1 MQENENLKLYTTDA
15 TEVRNMTAKDT
26 GIGISSI
33 WNEKDIGSTINEQA
47 KGFAL
52 KGEIAGKT
60 KLEIEVTI
68 NTSENEVE
76 NVYANNAMAQVYVD
90 SEQMQTGTV
99 KSQVVSRKIQGKV
112 WEDSNRNG
120 TMESSENKM
129 SGVIVKLLN
138 NNNAEVGR
146 TTTNAQG
153 EYEFTDLVKGIYKVE
168 VDNLHE
174 LTEKEVGT
182 NKEINSKF
190 NQETKQTNEIT
201 KLNSISA
208 PELIEDNINAGIRK
222 IQYHIT
228 TKVEGIGGNISGEGN
243 SPYESVDKGKDSVKD
258 LIITPNAGYRVERII
273 INGKEISFTEE
284 ANHRVILSKFTNMQE
299 HKEIVVSFE
308 KIATNVLVHHYKE
321 GTTEKVPSRTG
332 GIVEDEVIAG
342 KVGDNY
348 TTRASSN
355 IAQNYELV
363 ATPANSTGIMAEN
376 QIVVTYYY
384 RLKTPSITNQVINK
398 TGTDRITIANQ
409 EMSYTVAY
417 RANVVNY
424 IGDAEVTIV
433 YILPHA
439 IDEAKSDLA
448 GGTYDAKARTI
459 TWKENVGDI
468 NSFANGGAV
477 EVTKTFKVVYVGLDM
492 NQEKVANHVRGN
504 IKLKTPEKTSEE
516 VTGSQESTIYK
527 AIISAEKLVDKKE
540 ATEGEKVTYTVR
552 IKNEGNLAKTVTLR
566 DTLPAGLTFDKNTL
580 IQVGNVGT
588 VYTEQ
593 NLKNGIPVE
602 VPAKG
607 TVDVKFAGIVD
618 VLANDVFSKTLEN
631 QATIDN
637 ELTNKVTTNVTK
649 PNILAHKESVP
660 SSGNKVLEG
669 DEITYKIKVRND
681 GTQEGTVVVKEIA
694 KPGTAGS
701 TTTQDQTNPN
711 KWNDIFENLPKYD
724 ANNKEIQYT
733 LTEEEKTEG
742 DLKYYDSVV
751 TDKIVTN
758 TNKYRKVTVHHY
770 IMNTDGSTTTTK
782 VLDATGKAIEDVVI
796 EGKVGDPYK
805 TESAKNINERYEL
818 VAEKLPANATG
829 TIEKY
834 NAEKPQE
841 VIYYY
846 KLKPAKVIINYLE
859 KDEDVDDSNN
869 QVLENRAEINGYV
882 DEKYNTNINHR
893 KETITKE
900 NKTYTLV
907 SDSGNTEG
915 TMKLQDTVVTYC
927 YAQKAVV
934 EEHHIDILTN
944 KETGELQSSKIVID
958 GSKDDEYKTEE
969 KEFEYYTLLEKE
981 LPQNAEGKMKVE
993 IVENEKDEKIVNN
1006 TIDVYYYYQA
1016 KSSNIGVEKEITGIV
1031 VNGDKK
1037 EVSNGKIEKVEI
1049 YRKKTEETSV
1059 QVEYKIKVM
1068 NTGEI
1073 SGNAIIEENI
1083 PEGMKLANNDG
1094 TWEEKEGKLIK
1105 VIPEIGAGE
1114 TKEYTVLLN
1123 WEQTEENMGEKANE
1137 VRLVETGNVPGFV
1150 DNNDKDNTSKAN
1162 VIISVETGAEIPV
1175 VLLLVLVGL
1184 VGLETITLKYA
1195 VVLTKKQK
1203 KK

>member
-1 MQENENLKLYTTDA
+1 MQGNENLKLYTTDA

-99 KSQVVSRKIQGKV
+99 KSQVVSRKIQGTV

-120 TMESSENKM
+120 TMESSGNKM

-332 GIVEDEVIAG
+332 GTVEDEVIAG

-363 ATPANSTGIMAEN
+363 ATPANSTGIMTEN

-409 EMSYTVAY
+409 EMSYTVSY

-492 NQEKVANHVRGN
+492 NREKVANHVRGN

-552 IKNEGNLAKTVTLR
+552 IKNEG
-566 DTLPAGLTFDKNTL
+566 
-580 IQVGNVGT
+580 
-588 VYTEQ
+588 
-593 NLKNGIPVE
+593 
-602 VPAKG
+602 
-607 TVDVKFAGIVD
+607 
-618 VLANDVFSKTLEN
+618 
-631 QATIDN
+631 
-637 ELTNKVTTNVTK
+637 
-649 PNILAHKESVP
+649 
-660 SSGNKVLEG
+660 
-669 DEITYKIKVRND
+669 
-681 GTQEGTVVVKEIA
+681 
-694 KPGTAGS
+694 
-701 TTTQDQTNPN
+701 
-711 KWNDIFENLPKYD
+711 
-724 ANNKEIQYT
+724 
-733 LTEEEKTEG
+733 

-758 TNKYRKVTVHHY
+758 TNKYGKVTVHHY

-782 VLDATGKAIEDVVI
+782 VPDATGKAIEDVVI

-993 IVENEKDEKIVNN
+993 IVENEKGEKIVNN

-1016 KSSNIGVEKEITGIV
+1016 KSSNIGVEKEITGIM
-1031 VNGDKK
+1031 VNGEKK
-1037 EVSNGKIEKVEI
+1037 EISNGKVEKVEI

-1083 PEGMKLANNDG
+1083 PEGMKLANNDEN
-1094 TWEEKEGKLIK
+1094 WEEKEGKLIK

>member
-1 MQENENLKLYTTDA
+1 MQGNENLKLYTTDA

-99 KSQVVSRKIQGKV
+99 KSQVVSRKIQGTV

-363 ATPANSTGIMAEN
+363 ATPANSTGIMTEN

-409 EMSYTVAY
+409 EMSYTVSY

-552 IKNEGNLAKTVTLR
+552 IKNEG
-566 DTLPAGLTFDKNTL
+566 
-580 IQVGNVGT
+580 
-588 VYTEQ
+588 
-593 NLKNGIPVE
+593 
-602 VPAKG
+602 
-607 TVDVKFAGIVD
+607 
-618 VLANDVFSKTLEN
+618 
-631 QATIDN
+631 
-637 ELTNKVTTNVTK
+637 
-649 PNILAHKESVP
+649 
-660 SSGNKVLEG
+660 
-669 DEITYKIKVRND
+669 
-681 GTQEGTVVVKEIA
+681 
-694 KPGTAGS
+694 
-701 TTTQDQTNPN
+701 
-711 KWNDIFENLPKYD
+711 
-724 ANNKEIQYT
+724 
-733 LTEEEKTEG
+733 

-758 TNKYRKVTVHHY
+758 TNKYGKVTVHHY

-993 IVENEKDEKIVNN
+993 IVENEKGEKIVNN

-1016 KSSNIGVEKEITGIV
+1016 KSSNIGVEKEITGIM
-1031 VNGDKK
+1031 VNGEKK
-1037 EVSNGKIEKVEI
+1037 EISNGKVKKVEI

>member
-99 KSQVVSRKIQGKV
+99 KSQVVSRKIQGTV

-243 SPYESVDKGKDSVKD
+243 SPYESVDNGKDSVKD

-363 ATPANSTGIMAEN
+363 ATPANSTGIMTEN

-552 IKNEGNLAKTVTLR
+552 IKNEG
-566 DTLPAGLTFDKNTL
+566 
-580 IQVGNVGT
+580 
-588 VYTEQ
+588 
-593 NLKNGIPVE
+593 
-602 VPAKG
+602 
-607 TVDVKFAGIVD
+607 
-618 VLANDVFSKTLEN
+618 
-631 QATIDN
+631 
-637 ELTNKVTTNVTK
+637 
-649 PNILAHKESVP
+649 
-660 SSGNKVLEG
+660 
-669 DEITYKIKVRND
+669 
-681 GTQEGTVVVKEIA
+681 
-694 KPGTAGS
+694 
-701 TTTQDQTNPN
+701 
-711 KWNDIFENLPKYD
+711 
-724 ANNKEIQYT
+724 
-733 LTEEEKTEG
+733 

-758 TNKYRKVTVHHY
+758 TNKYGKVTVHHY

-993 IVENEKDEKIVNN
+993 IVENEKGEKIVNN

-1016 KSSNIGVEKEITGIV
+1016 KSFNIGVEKEITGIM
-1031 VNGDKK
+1031 VNGEKK
-1037 EVSNGKIEKVEI
+1037 EISNGKVEKVEI

-1184 VGLETITLKYA
+1184 VGLETVTLKYA

>member
-99 KSQVVSRKIQGKV
+99 KSQVVSRKIQGTV

-363 ATPANSTGIMAEN
+363 ATPANSTGIMTEN

-409 EMSYTVAY
+409 EMSYTVSY

-552 IKNEGNLAKTVTLR
+552 IKNEG
-566 DTLPAGLTFDKNTL
+566 
-580 IQVGNVGT
+580 
-588 VYTEQ
+588 
-593 NLKNGIPVE
+593 
-602 VPAKG
+602 
-607 TVDVKFAGIVD
+607 
-618 VLANDVFSKTLEN
+618 
-631 QATIDN
+631 
-637 ELTNKVTTNVTK
+637 
-649 PNILAHKESVP
+649 
-660 SSGNKVLEG
+660 
-669 DEITYKIKVRND
+669 
-681 GTQEGTVVVKEIA
+681 
-694 KPGTAGS
+694 
-701 TTTQDQTNPN
+701 
-711 KWNDIFENLPKYD
+711 
-724 ANNKEIQYT
+724 
-733 LTEEEKTEG
+733 

-758 TNKYRKVTVHHY
+758 TNKYGKVTVHHY

-782 VLDATGKAIEDVVI
+782 VPDATGKAIEDVVI

-944 KETGELQSSKIVID
+944 KEIEEPILHEGHV
-958 GSKDDEYKTEE
+958 GDEYDIKAKEFLSYKLVEKDEEGNSKLPENAKGQMTEE
-969 KEFEYYTLLEKE
+969 K
-981 LPQNAEGKMKVE
+981 
-993 IVENEKDEKIVNN
+993 IIVN
-1006 TIDVYYYYQA
+1006 YYYNQPA
-1016 KSSNIGVEKEITGIV
+1016 RVIV
-1031 VNGDKK
+1031 HYV
-1037 EVSNGKIEKVEI
+1037 
-1049 YRKKTEETSV
+1049 
-1059 QVEYKIKVM
+1059 
-1068 NTGEI
+1068 
-1073 SGNAIIEENI
+1073 
-1083 PEGMKLANNDG
+1083 
-1094 TWEEKEGKLIK
+1094 
-1105 VIPEIGAGE
+1105 
-1114 TKEYTVLLN
+1114 
-1123 WEQTEENMGEKANE
+1123 
-1137 VRLVETGNVPGFV
+1137 
-1150 DNNDKDNTSKAN
+1150 
-1162 VIISVETGAEIPV
+1162 
-1175 VLLLVLVGL
+1175 
-1184 VGLETITLKYA
+1184 
-1195 VVLTKKQK
+1195 
-1203 KK
+1203 

>member
-1 MQENENLKLYTTDA
+1 
-15 TEVRNMTAKDT
+15 MT
-26 GIGISSI
+26 
-33 WNEKDIGSTINEQA
+33 
-47 KGFAL
+47 
-52 KGEIAGKT
+52 
-60 KLEIEVTI
+60 
-68 NTSENEVE
+68 
-76 NVYANNAMAQVYVD
+76 
-90 SEQMQTGTV
+90 
-99 KSQVVSRKIQGKV
+99 
-112 WEDSNRNG
+112 
-120 TMESSENKM
+120 
-129 SGVIVKLLN
+129 
-138 NNNAEVGR
+138 
-146 TTTNAQG
+146 
-153 EYEFTDLVKGIYKVE
+153 
-168 VDNLHE
+168 
-174 LTEKEVGT
+174 
-182 NKEINSKF
+182 
-190 NQETKQTNEIT
+190 
-201 KLNSISA
+201 
-208 PELIEDNINAGIRK
+208 
-222 IQYHIT
+222 
-228 TKVEGIGGNISGEGN
+228 
-243 SPYESVDKGKDSVKD
+243 
-258 LIITPNAGYRVERII
+258 
-273 INGKEISFTEE
+273 
-284 ANHRVILSKFTNMQE
+284 
-299 HKEIVVSFE
+299 
-308 KIATNVLVHHYKE
+308 
-321 GTTEKVPSRTG
+321 
-332 GIVEDEVIAG
+332 
-342 KVGDNY
+342 
-348 TTRASSN
+348 
-355 IAQNYELV
+355 
-363 ATPANSTGIMAEN
+363 EN

-409 EMSYTVAY
+409 EMSYTVSY

-552 IKNEGNLAKTVTLR
+552 IKNEG
-566 DTLPAGLTFDKNTL
+566 
-580 IQVGNVGT
+580 
-588 VYTEQ
+588 
-593 NLKNGIPVE
+593 
-602 VPAKG
+602 
-607 TVDVKFAGIVD
+607 
-618 VLANDVFSKTLEN
+618 
-631 QATIDN
+631 
-637 ELTNKVTTNVTK
+637 
-649 PNILAHKESVP
+649 
-660 SSGNKVLEG
+660 
-669 DEITYKIKVRND
+669 
-681 GTQEGTVVVKEIA
+681 
-694 KPGTAGS
+694 
-701 TTTQDQTNPN
+701 
-711 KWNDIFENLPKYD
+711 
-724 ANNKEIQYT
+724 
-733 LTEEEKTEG
+733 

-758 TNKYRKVTVHHY
+758 TNKYGKVTVHHY

-782 VLDATGKAIEDVVI
+782 VPDATGKAIEDVVI

-993 IVENEKDEKIVNN
+993 IVENEKGEKIVNN

-1016 KSSNIGVEKEITGIV
+1016 KSFNIGVEKEITEII
-1031 VNGDKK
+1031 VNGERK
-1037 EVSNGKIEKVEI
+1037 EVSNGKLEKVEI

-1059 QVEYKIKVM
+1059 QVEYKIKVR
-1068 NTGEI
+1068 NTGEV
-1073 SGNAIIEENI
+1073 SGTATIEKNI
-1083 PEGMKLANNDG
+1083 PEGMGLANNDEN
-1094 TWEEKEGKLIK
+1094 WEEKEGRLIK

-1184 VGLETITLKYA
+1184 VGLETVTLKYA

>member
-1 MQENENLKLYTTDA
+1 MQGNENLKLYTTDA

-99 KSQVVSRKIQGKV
+99 KSQVVSRKIQGTV

-363 ATPANSTGIMAEN
+363 ATPANSTGIMTEN

-409 EMSYTVAY
+409 EMSYTVSY

-552 IKNEGNLAKTVTLR
+552 IKNEG
-566 DTLPAGLTFDKNTL
+566 
-580 IQVGNVGT
+580 
-588 VYTEQ
+588 
-593 NLKNGIPVE
+593 
-602 VPAKG
+602 
-607 TVDVKFAGIVD
+607 
-618 VLANDVFSKTLEN
+618 
-631 QATIDN
+631 
-637 ELTNKVTTNVTK
+637 
-649 PNILAHKESVP
+649 
-660 SSGNKVLEG
+660 
-669 DEITYKIKVRND
+669 
-681 GTQEGTVVVKEIA
+681 
-694 KPGTAGS
+694 
-701 TTTQDQTNPN
+701 
-711 KWNDIFENLPKYD
+711 
-724 ANNKEIQYT
+724 
-733 LTEEEKTEG
+733 

-758 TNKYRKVTVHHY
+758 TNKYGKVTVHHY

-869 QVLENRAEINGYV
+869 QVLENRADINGYV

>member
-99 KSQVVSRKIQGKV
+99 KSQVVSRKIQGTV

-243 SPYESVDKGKDSVKD
+243 SPYESVDNGKDSVKD

-321 GTTEKVPSRTG
+321 GTTDKVPSRTG

-363 ATPANSTGIMAEN
+363 ATPANSTGIMTEN

-552 IKNEGNLAKTVTLR
+552 IKNEG
-566 DTLPAGLTFDKNTL
+566 
-580 IQVGNVGT
+580 
-588 VYTEQ
+588 
-593 NLKNGIPVE
+593 
-602 VPAKG
+602 
-607 TVDVKFAGIVD
+607 
-618 VLANDVFSKTLEN
+618 
-631 QATIDN
+631 
-637 ELTNKVTTNVTK
+637 
-649 PNILAHKESVP
+649 
-660 SSGNKVLEG
+660 
-669 DEITYKIKVRND
+669 
-681 GTQEGTVVVKEIA
+681 
-694 KPGTAGS
+694 
-701 TTTQDQTNPN
+701 
-711 KWNDIFENLPKYD
+711 
-724 ANNKEIQYT
+724 
-733 LTEEEKTEG
+733 

-758 TNKYRKVTVHHY
+758 TNKYGKVTVHHY

-993 IVENEKDEKIVNN
+993 IVENEKGEKIVNN

-1016 KSSNIGVEKEITGIV
+1016 KSFNIGVEKEITGIM
-1031 VNGDKK
+1031 VNGEKK
-1037 EVSNGKIEKVEI
+1037 EVSNGKVEKVEI

-1184 VGLETITLKYA
+1184 VGLETVTLKYA

>member
-1 MQENENLKLYTTDA
+1 MQGNENLKLYTTDA

-99 KSQVVSRKIQGKV
+99 KSQVVSRKIQGTV

-243 SPYESVDKGKDSVKD
+243 SPYESVDKGKDSVED

-363 ATPANSTGIMAEN
+363 ATPANSTGIMTEN

-409 EMSYTVAY
+409 EMSYTVSY

-552 IKNEGNLAKTVTLR
+552 IKNEG
-566 DTLPAGLTFDKNTL
+566 
-580 IQVGNVGT
+580 
-588 VYTEQ
+588 
-593 NLKNGIPVE
+593 
-602 VPAKG
+602 
-607 TVDVKFAGIVD
+607 
-618 VLANDVFSKTLEN
+618 
-631 QATIDN
+631 
-637 ELTNKVTTNVTK
+637 
-649 PNILAHKESVP
+649 
-660 SSGNKVLEG
+660 
-669 DEITYKIKVRND
+669 
-681 GTQEGTVVVKEIA
+681 
-694 KPGTAGS
+694 
-701 TTTQDQTNPN
+701 
-711 KWNDIFENLPKYD
+711 
-724 ANNKEIQYT
+724 
-733 LTEEEKTEG
+733 

-758 TNKYRKVTVHHY
+758 TNKYGKVTVHHY

-782 VLDATGKAIEDVVI
+782 VPDATGKAM
-796 EGKVGDPYK
+796 
-805 TESAKNINERYEL
+805 ESRRSI
-818 VAEKLPANATG
+818 
-829 TIEKY
+829 
-834 NAEKPQE
+834 
-841 VIYYY
+841 
-846 KLKPAKVIINYLE
+846 
-859 KDEDVDDSNN
+859 
-869 QVLENRAEINGYV
+869 
-882 DEKYNTNINHR
+882 
-893 KETITKE
+893 
-900 NKTYTLV
+900 
-907 SDSGNTEG
+907 
-915 TMKLQDTVVTYC
+915 
-927 YAQKAVV
+927 
-934 EEHHIDILTN
+934 
-944 KETGELQSSKIVID
+944 
-958 GSKDDEYKTEE
+958 
-969 KEFEYYTLLEKE
+969 
-981 LPQNAEGKMKVE
+981 
-993 IVENEKDEKIVNN
+993 
-1006 TIDVYYYYQA
+1006 
-1016 KSSNIGVEKEITGIV
+1016 
-1031 VNGDKK
+1031 
-1037 EVSNGKIEKVEI
+1037 
-1049 YRKKTEETSV
+1049 
-1059 QVEYKIKVM
+1059 
-1068 NTGEI
+1068 
-1073 SGNAIIEENI
+1073 
-1083 PEGMKLANNDG
+1083 
-1094 TWEEKEGKLIK
+1094 
-1105 VIPEIGAGE
+1105 
-1114 TKEYTVLLN
+1114 
-1123 WEQTEENMGEKANE
+1123 
-1137 VRLVETGNVPGFV
+1137 
-1150 DNNDKDNTSKAN
+1150 
-1162 VIISVETGAEIPV
+1162 
-1175 VLLLVLVGL
+1175 
-1184 VGLETITLKYA
+1184 
-1195 VVLTKKQK
+1195 
-1203 KK
+1203 

>member
-99 KSQVVSRKIQGKV
+99 KSQVVSRKIQGTV

-243 SPYESVDKGKDSVKD
+243 SPYESVDNGKDSVKD

-363 ATPANSTGIMAEN
+363 ATPANSTGIMTEN

-552 IKNEGNLAKTVTLR
+552 IKNEG
-566 DTLPAGLTFDKNTL
+566 
-580 IQVGNVGT
+580 
-588 VYTEQ
+588 
-593 NLKNGIPVE
+593 
-602 VPAKG
+602 
-607 TVDVKFAGIVD
+607 
-618 VLANDVFSKTLEN
+618 
-631 QATIDN
+631 
-637 ELTNKVTTNVTK
+637 
-649 PNILAHKESVP
+649 
-660 SSGNKVLEG
+660 
-669 DEITYKIKVRND
+669 
-681 GTQEGTVVVKEIA
+681 
-694 KPGTAGS
+694 
-701 TTTQDQTNPN
+701 
-711 KWNDIFENLPKYD
+711 
-724 ANNKEIQYT
+724 
-733 LTEEEKTEG
+733 

-758 TNKYRKVTVHHY
+758 TNKYGKVTVHHY

-993 IVENEKDEKIVNN
+993 IVENEKGEKIVNN

-1016 KSSNIGVEKEITGIV
+1016 KSSNIGVEKEITGIM
-1031 VNGDKK
+1031 VNGEKK
-1037 EVSNGKIEKVEI
+1037 EISNGKVEKVEI

-1184 VGLETITLKYA
+1184 VGLETVTLKYA